1 MQFSFLDL
9 QLPCCDGQIESSGAG
24 AAWVDVEDSI
34 FLFYFWVVAV
44 AVDYCGYAC
53 GLGLEVEA
61 GEIVEQVDGC
71 AFGFDE
77 VGFGQGAGPGLGVDV
92 AADCGDRGN
101 LFEGGE
107 DFGGADVAGVEDA
120 VGAREG
126 GEGFGAEQ
134 AVGVGDEAEEHR
146 H

>member
-1 MQFSFLDL
+1 M
-9 QLPCCDGQIESSGAG
+9 
-24 AAWVDVEDSI
+24 
-34 FLFYFWVVAV
+34 

-107 DFGGADVAGVEDA
+107 DFGAPTSPAWRMRSAPGRAARASGRSRPWVSEMRPRSIGTSLFQCLGIAHCLGSFCRGALRSVTNLVH
-120 VGAREG
+120 
-126 GEGFGAEQ
+126 GENALG
-134 AVGVGDEAEEHR
+134 R
-146 H
+146 YRRWK